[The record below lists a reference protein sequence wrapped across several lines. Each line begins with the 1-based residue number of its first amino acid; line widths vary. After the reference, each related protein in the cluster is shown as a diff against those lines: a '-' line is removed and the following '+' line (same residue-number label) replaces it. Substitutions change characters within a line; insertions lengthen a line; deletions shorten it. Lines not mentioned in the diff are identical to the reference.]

1 MDMTNSLKENP
12 DSPEKDSIM
21 KILLIMSTMATYTI
35 ENISNNEPQGL
46 SQSLKAM
53 NGSLKFVTCKKAGA
67 SICEMS
73 EHYWKVHPELEMI
86 LSVNVICW
94 LLTQALQ
101 PKATVGYTIV
111 DVPT

>member
-21 KILLIMSTMATYTI
+21 KVLLIMSTMATYTI
-35 ENISNNEPQGL
+35 ENISTNEPQGL
-46 SQSLKAM
+46 SPSLKAM
-53 NGSLKFVTCKKAGA
+53 NGSLKLVTCKKAGA

-86 LSVNVICW
+86 FSVNVISW
-94 LLTQALQ
+94 LLTHALH
-101 PKATVGYTIV
+101 PKATVGVIH
-111 DVPT
+111 